1 MKIHAYPY
9 NDFVIPFLIGTI
21 LLFSIIIF
29 KYVKWIRR
37 FSDEQREII
46 RHNWYSWKIIPAIWE
61 MLREGLIHVR
71 IIKKNVLLGI
81 MHQAFALGWFLL
93 IVVGAIES
101 RDAFYTMQHEQSIDY
116 LHELEQQ
123 NGWHIRTT
131 GEDKN
136 PEFLNQRRYRV
147 ETEEGI
153 ARIDY
158 NRPFYVGIFYRY
170 FVHKA
175 PASFR
180 KHKAYSDLMDG
191 LLLYIFLGLTMA
203 MVKIFWS
210 KILGMRRT
218 TKHTL
223 VDRFAKFS
231 LWMIFPLRLLAESV
245 TACLYGN
252 GGFFTQAVGNLFDPM
267 IVRGMETSLWMF
279 YSLMLGVFFITMPFT
294 RYMHIFTELL
304 LIWFR
309 KIGVTEGPRK
319 TGYTYIELNACSR
332 CGVCISGCPMDKV
345 LENHEIQSVY
355 LIRSL
360 RNQERG
366 NRLKMIAD
374 NCLMCD
380 RCTVDCPVG
389 IDLSALR
396 RLTRDKG
403 KLDTTG
409 NYKYLSK
416 RQIPFNA
423 IGRVAYFGGCMSHL
437 TPGITESMEK
447 IFNAAGQ
454 KYWYMDKQ
462 NTICCGRPLLQQGF
476 LNQAADLR
484 QKNTDM
490 IVKSG
495 STMLVTSC
503 PICYQ
508 SFKKEYNL
516 DIPIM
521 HHTEYIDMLIKQ
533 GRIKVRHDDR
543 KVSYHDPCELGRG
556 CGIYDEPRN
565 VLSAVTNLQKTKF
578 QREKSVCCGFNL
590 GNTKLSIEEQT
601 VIRNASLRNL
611 TSKPVDSIVT
621 ACPMC
626 KKAFQHA
633 TNEYPVC
640 DIAEVVAEN
649 LIN

>member
-37 FSDEQREII
+37 FSDEQREVI
-46 RHNWYSWKIIPAIWE
+46 RHNWFSWKIFPAIWE
-61 MLREGLIHVR
+61 MFREGLIHVR

-101 RDAFYTMQHEQSIDY
+101 RDAFFTMQHEQSIDY

-123 NGWHIRTT
+123 NGWYIRTT

-147 ETEEGI
+147 ETEGGI

-180 KHKAYSDLMDG
+180 KHKGYADTMDA
-191 LLLYIFLGLTMA
+191 LLLYVFLGLTMA
-203 MVKIFWS
+203 MIKIFWS

-279 YSLMLGVFFITMPFT
+279 YSLMLGVFFVTMPFT

-304 LIWFR
+304 LIYFR
-309 KIGVTEGPRK
+309 KIGVTEGPQK
-319 TGYTYIELNACSR
+319 TGYTYFETNACSR

-366 NRLKMIAD
+366 SRLKMIAD

-396 RLTRDKG
+396 RMTRNKG
-403 KLDTTG
+403 KLDTKG

-416 RQIPFNA
+416 RQAPFNA

-454 KYWYMDKQ
+454 KYWYMDRQ
-462 NTICCGRPLLQQGF
+462 STICCGRPLLQQGF

-484 QKNTDM
+484 KKNTDM

-565 VLSAVTNLQKTKF
+565 VLGAVTNLQKTKF

-601 VIRNASLRNL
+601 KIRNASLDNL
-611 TSKPVDSIVT
+611 TSKPVDAIVT

-633 TNEYPVC
+633 TNEYPVR

>member
-37 FSDEQREII
+37 FSDEQREVI
-46 RHNWYSWKIIPAIWE
+46 RHNWYSWKIFPAIWE

-396 RLTRDKG
+396 RMTRDKG
-403 KLDTTG
+403 KLDTMG

-601 VIRNASLRNL
+601 AIRNASLRNL

-633 TNEYPVC
+633 TNEYPVR

>member
-396 RLTRDKG
+396 RMTRDKG

-601 VIRNASLRNL
+601 AIRNASLRNL

-633 TNEYPVC
+633 TNEYPVR

>member
-37 FSDEQREII
+37 FSDEQREVI
-46 RHNWYSWKIIPAIWE
+46 RHNWYSWKIFPAIWE

-267 IVRGMETSLWMF
+267 IVCGMETSLWMF

-396 RLTRDKG
+396 RMTRDKG

-601 VIRNASLRNL
+601 AIRNASLRNL

-633 TNEYPVC
+633 TNEYPVR

>member
-37 FSDEQREII
+37 FSDEQREVI
-46 RHNWYSWKIIPAIWE
+46 RHNWYSWKIFPAIWE

-396 RLTRDKG
+396 RMTRDKG

-601 VIRNASLRNL
+601 AIRNASLRNL

-633 TNEYPVC
+633 TNEYPVR

>member
-1 MKIHAYPY
+1 MKIHVYPY

-37 FSDEQREII
+37 FSDEQREVI
-46 RHNWYSWKIIPAIWE
+46 RHNWYSWKIFPAIWE
-61 MLREGLIHVR
+61 MFREGLIHVR

-101 RDAFYTMQHEQSIDY
+101 RDAFYTMQHEQSIEY
-116 LHELEQQ
+116 VRELQQQ
-123 NGWHIRTT
+123 NGWYTRTT

-180 KHKAYSDLMDG
+180 QHKAYADLMDA
-191 LLLYIFLGLTMA
+191 LLLYVFLGLTMA
-203 MVKIFWS
+203 MIKIFWS

-279 YSLMLGVFFITMPFT
+279 YSLMLGVFFVTMPFT

-319 TGYTYIELNACSR
+319 SGYTYFELNACSR

-360 RNQERG
+360 RNQEHG
-366 NRLKMIAD
+366 SRLKMIAD

-389 IDLSALR
+389 IDLSSLR
-396 RLTRDKG
+396 RMTRDKG

-476 LNQAADLR
+476 QNQAAELR
-484 QKNTDM
+484 KKNTDM

-601 VIRNASLRNL
+601 EIRNASLQNL

-633 TNEYPVC
+633 TNEYPVR

>member
-1 MKIHAYPY
+1 MKIHVYPY
-9 NDFVIPFLIGTI
+9 NDFVIPFLIGCV
-21 LLFSIIIF
+21 LLFTICIF
-29 KYVKWIRR
+29 KYIKWIRR
-37 FSDEQREII
+37 FSDEQRDVI
-46 RHNWYSWKIIPAIWE
+46 RHNWFSWKIIPAVWE
-61 MLREGLIHVR
+61 MIREGLFHVR
-71 IIKKNVLLGI
+71 ILKKNILLGI
-81 MHQAFALGWFLL
+81 MHQAYALGWFLL

-101 RDAFYTMQHEQSIDY
+101 RDAFHSLQREQNIATVY
-116 LHELEQQ
+116 ELEKQ
-123 NGWHIRTT
+123 NGWYVRTT
-131 GEDKN
+131 GEEKN
-136 PEFLNQRRYRV
+136 PEYLNQRRYKV
-147 ETEEGI
+147 ETEGGI
-153 ARIDY
+153 ARIEY
-158 NRPFYVGIFYRY
+158 KRPFYVGIFYRY

-180 KHKAYSDLMDG
+180 QHKLYSNLMDA
-191 LLLYIFLGLTMA
+191 LLLYVFLGLTMA
-203 MVKIFWS
+203 IVKIFWS

-218 TKHTL
+218 TRHTL
-223 VDRFAKFS
+223 VDRFSKFS

-252 GGFFTQAVGNLFDPM
+252 GGFLTQAVGNMFDPM
-267 IVRGMETSLWMF
+267 IVRGLETSLWMF
-279 YSLMLGVFFITMPFT
+279 YSLMLGVFFVTMPFT

-304 LIWFR
+304 LIYFR
-309 KIGVTEGPRK
+309 KIGVKEGMQRS
-319 TGYTYIELNACSR
+319 GYTYFELNACSR
-332 CGVCISGCPMDKV
+332 CGVCISGCPMDRV

-360 RNQERG
+360 RNQEHGSRIK
-366 NRLKMIAD
+366 LIAD

-389 IDLSALR
+389 IDLGSLR
-396 RLTRDKG
+396 RMTRDKG
-403 KLDTTG
+403 ELDTTG
-409 NYKYLSK
+409 NYRYLDK
-416 RQIPFNA
+416 KQIPFNA
-423 IGRVAYFGGCMSHL
+423 IGRVVYFGGCMSHL
-437 TPGITESMEK
+437 TPGITESMER

-454 KYWYMDKQ
+454 RFWYMDKQ
-462 NTICCGRPLLQQGF
+462 STICCGRPLQQQGF
-476 LNQAADLR
+476 LRQAAELR

-495 STMLVTSC
+495 ATMLVTSC

-508 SFKKEYNL
+508 SFMKEYSL
-516 DIPIM
+516 DIPVM

-543 KVSYHDPCELGRG
+543 RVSYHDPCELGRG
-556 CGIYDEPRN
+556 CGIYEEPRE
-565 VLSAVTNLQKTKF
+565 VLNAVTNLQKTRF

-601 VIRNASLRNL
+601 AIRNASLENL
-611 TSKPVDSIVT
+611 TSKPVDAIVT

-626 KKAFQHA
+626 KKAFLHA
-633 TNEYPVC
+633 TNDYPVR

>member
-37 FSDEQREII
+37 FSDEQREVI
-46 RHNWYSWKIIPAIWE
+46 RHNWYSWKIFPAIWE

-252 GGFFTQAVGNLFDPM
+252 GGVFTQAVGNLFDPM

-366 NRLKMIAD
+366 SRLKMIAD

-396 RLTRDKG
+396 RMTRDKG

-601 VIRNASLRNL
+601 AIRNASLRNL

-633 TNEYPVC
+633 TNEYPVR

>member
-37 FSDEQREII
+37 FSDEQREVI
-46 RHNWYSWKIIPAIWE
+46 RHNWYSWKIFPAIWE

-136 PEFLNQRRYRV
+136 PEYLNQRRYRV

-396 RLTRDKG
+396 RMTRDKG

-601 VIRNASLRNL
+601 AIRNASLRNL

-633 TNEYPVC
+633 TNEYPVR

>member
-37 FSDEQREII
+37 FSDEQREVI
-46 RHNWYSWKIIPAIWE
+46 RHNWYSWKIFPAIWE

-396 RLTRDKG
+396 RMTRDKG

-462 NTICCGRPLLQQGF
+462 STICCGRPLLQQGF

-601 VIRNASLRNL
+601 AIRNASLRNL

-633 TNEYPVC
+633 TNEYPVR

>member
-279 YSLMLGVFFITMPFT
+279 YSLMLGVFFVTMPFT

-396 RLTRDKG
+396 RMTRNKG

-416 RQIPFNA
+416 RPIPFNA

-601 VIRNASLRNL
+601 AIRNASLRNL

-633 TNEYPVC
+633 TNEYPVR